1 MAWTIILLL
10 ALTGALVYR
19 IRARRAAERAGMLR
33 ERTTPDSPQEQLTR
47 AITVGI
53 LRAVAVL
60 AAIGIVIE
68 LVLSLLGS

>member
-19 IRARRAAERAGMLR
+19 IRARRAAERAGTLR
-33 ERTTPDSPQEQLTR
+33 ERTIPDSPQEQLTR